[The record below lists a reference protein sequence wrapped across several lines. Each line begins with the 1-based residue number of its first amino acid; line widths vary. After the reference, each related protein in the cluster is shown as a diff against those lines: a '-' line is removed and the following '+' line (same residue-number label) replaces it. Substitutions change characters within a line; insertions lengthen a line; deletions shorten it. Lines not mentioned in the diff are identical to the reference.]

1 MNRHLTLTPVA
12 LAFAAFIAPAYAAV
26 TTIPQS
32 ALTPSTQY
40 YTDIVGGGIGS
51 VAVMTG
57 GGNAANVG
65 NASGRNDDGFMGP
78 NPLGFTLN
86 FFGTNYTT
94 YWANN
99 NGNISFTGGIS
110 AFTPAGPQGQNVPII
125 SPFFADVDTRASPGV
140 MHIRSDIPNELIVT
154 WDQVGFFDSH
164 ASPTD
169 SFQLVL
175 RGPGFTVPTGEGAIG
190 FFWKG
195 MGWETGDASGGTNG
209 FGGSPA
215 AVGFGDGAGNGEI
228 LQGSTQ
234 NGISGVVANHHIWFD
249 PNLTPIPPVGAV
261 PEPSVLAL
269 FGFGLA
275 GLGFARRKIA

>member
-1 MNRHLTLTPVA
+1 MIISRKLAPVGLA
-12 LAFAAFIAPAYAAV
+12 LAAVVLPAHSAV
-26 TTIPQS
+26 VTIPDS
-32 ALTPSTQY
+32 SLTPSTQY
-40 YTDIVGGGIGS
+40 YTDIGGGGIGS
-51 VAVMTG
+51 IAVMTG

-65 NASGRNDDGFMGP
+65 DPSGRNDDGFMGP

-86 FFGTNYTT
+86 FFGQNYAT

-110 AFTPAGPQGQNVPII
+110 QFTPSGPQGQNVPII

-140 MHIRSDIPNELIVT
+140 MHIRTDIPNELIVT
-154 WDQVGFFDSH
+154 WDQVGFFSQH

-175 RGPGFTVPTGEGAIG
+175 RGPGFNIPQGEGAIG

-215 AVGFGDGAGNGEI
+215 AVGFGDGSGNGEI

-234 NGISGVVANHHIWFD
+234 NGISGIVNDHHIWFD

-261 PEPSVLAL
+261 PEPSIFAL
-269 FGFGLA
+269 FGIGLA
-275 GLGFARRKIA
+275 GIGFARRKLA